1 MKIKLYNGR
10 IFDLPE
16 FDAKALVKSGKAI
29 FVEEKEIQEEVKP
42 KTRKKVTND

>member
-16 FDAKALVKSGKAI
+16 FDAKALVKSGKAVFI
-29 FVEEKEIQEEVKP
+29 DDEETIKP
-42 KTRKKVTND
+42 KTRKKITND

>member
-1 MKIKLYNGR
+1 MKIRLYNGKE
-10 IFDLPE
+10 FDLPE
-16 FDAKALVKSGKAI
+16 YDAKALVKCGKAV